1 MPKQNRFRRI
11 GQVDFTA
18 NGVKPIDLPR
28 ALLYHYLSL
37 RLSGNVT
44 IVTAPTTA
52 WADAPWSLVRRVEI
66 IADGKDTIKSIDL
79 ETLKA
84 HNTIFYGTAPKGSA
98 IPTAVGAAQAFN
110 AQAIL
115 PFEMPR
121 SVRPIDSL
129 FDSKGLSTFT
139 ANGTWGDVT
148 SLYSAASANATINSA
163 ALEFHTFE
171 AFGISSRFAV
181 HKQLLISK
189 DVTAVD
195 PNFQVLLPVG
205 NLFRGIL
212 IRAINYGAAPANVD
226 PGTPS
231 DAIINNI
238 QLKSGTEVYFN
249 KKGPDT
255 QDDNKRLYSV
265 ETWPAGCY
273 MIDFTQ
279 DGMQTESL
287 DARALSSLEL
297 ILDVSNPATTN
308 KIKIYPIELIQP
320 PEPVNK

>member
-18 NGVKPIDLPR
+18 NGVKP
-28 ALLYHYLSL
+28 
-37 RLSGNVT
+37 
-44 IVTAPTTA
+44 
-52 WADAPWSLVRRVEI
+52 
-66 IADGKDTIKSIDL
+66 IDL

-139 ANGTWGDVT
+139 ANVTWGDVT

-195 PNFQVLLPVG
+195 PNFQVLLPEIG
-205 NLFRGIL
+205 
-212 IRAINYGAAPANVD
+212 
-226 PGTPS
+226 
-231 DAIINNI
+231 
-238 QLKSGTEVYFN
+238 
-249 KKGPDT
+249 
-255 QDDNKRLYSV
+255 
-265 ETWPAGCY
+265 
-273 MIDFTQ
+273 
-279 DGMQTESL
+279 
-287 DARALSSLEL
+287 
-297 ILDVSNPATTN
+297 
-308 KIKIYPIELIQP
+308 
-320 PEPVNK
+320 